1 MSMACVS
8 WVLAAAAFPL
18 VAAAADGD
26 AVVQP
31 AVAKVR
37 PAAYIKDRD
46 AVRPADIAQAGMG
59 SLDAAVGTQIS
70 NRSSPAWLAL
80 PASIAAPDSS
90 IAWICGVGFLGFV
103 VVRRLN
109 AAASY

>member
-1 MSMACVS
+1 MRISMAGMS
-8 WVLAAAAFPL
+8 LVLAAAAFPL
-18 VAAAADGD
+18 VAGAADRD
-26 AVVQP
+26 AMAQP
-31 AVAKVR
+31 AVAKAQ
-37 PAAYIKDRD
+37 PAAYIKD
-46 AVRPADIAQAGMG
+46 AVQPADIAQAGVG

-70 NRSSPAWLAL
+70 NRSSPSWLVL
-80 PASIAAPDSS
+80 PSPIAAPDSS